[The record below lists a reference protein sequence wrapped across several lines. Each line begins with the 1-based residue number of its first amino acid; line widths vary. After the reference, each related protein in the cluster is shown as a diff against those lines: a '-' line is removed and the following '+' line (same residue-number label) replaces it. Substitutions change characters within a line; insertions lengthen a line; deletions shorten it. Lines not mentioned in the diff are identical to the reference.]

1 MPRLQHS
8 AAPASWLQEV
18 PVPRPMVGVAAGA
31 VLPGWP
37 ERAVAEAA
45 VAVVHR

>member
-1 MPRLQHS
+1 MSRLQHS
-8 AAPASWLQEV
+8 AALASWLPGV
-18 PVPRPMVGVAAGA
+18 PVPRPMVGAAGA